1 MQSIIDFLSNAWKP
15 TVEVIFF
22 WYGFFMLLKFLRS
35 TGALHVLKGLF
46 LIFVVFVVV
55 QFFGLTTISRLMR
68 EILPISVIAFVV
80 VFQDEI
86 RKGLGRIGQSSI
98 FKMLLKEE
106 KIIDELIRAIAVLS
120 ERRIGAIIAFERQV
134 SLKKY
139 SETGVSIDGSL
150 SFELISTI
158 FMPNSPLHD
167 GGVVINALRV
177 SYAGCLFPLSA
188 SQRISK
194 SLGTR
199 HRAALGLTEETD
211 AVAIVVSEETGII
224 SIAEKGEFTRD
235 LNEDNLREFLKYLYV
250 AAPKSSEK
258 ESSSYQVSHAE
269 NKE

>member
-1 MQSIIDFLSNAWKP
+1 MQAILNFLSEAWKP
-15 TVEVIFF
+15 TVEITFF

-46 LIFVVFVVV
+46 LLFVLFVVV

-80 VFQDEI
+80 VFQNEI

-106 KIIDELIRAIAVLS
+106 RIIDEIVRAVAALS
-120 ERRIGAIIAFERQV
+120 EKRIGAIIAFERQV
-134 SLKKY
+134 SLKRF
-139 SETGVSIDGSL
+139 SETGVSIDGIL

-158 FMPNSPLHD
+158 FMPSTPLHD
-167 GGVVINALRV
+167 GGIVINDHRV
-177 SYAGCLFPLSA
+177 SFASCLFPLSS

-194 SLGTR
+194 GLGTR

-235 LNEDNLREFLKYLYV
+235 LNEAQLREALKKLYV
-250 AAPKSSEK
+250 APKANNKHLFGIQGFMEEK
-258 ESSSYQVSHAE
+258 E
-269 NKE
+269 